1 MKDFKDNVKSLMK
14 LCRQLSLQRL
24 QGHIGCQ
31 TLIQRECK
39 DNGDNSERES
49 LSLVFLTSIGIK
61 LNFKT
66 HFTLEEARLFAMRG
80 LGYKSKDE
88 ISRDMI
94 EDFMKEYCNLF
105 AGAIKSSFENKGF
118 NSSISLPFLTRSRD
132 QIFFNQHPKTDEGE
146 FIFEDTWEILMD
158 KSVIR
163 NHVLIEIYDS
173 EVLSKV
179 VEKADIDDS
188 GSSFFF

>member
-1 MKDFKDNVKSLMK
+1 MN
-14 LCRQLSLQRL
+14 LCRELSLKRL

-31 TLIQRECK
+31 DLVQRECSK
-39 DNGDNSERES
+39 EQGERQRES

-66 HFTLEEARLFAMRG
+66 HFTLDEARSFAMKG
-80 LGYKSKDE
+80 LGFKSKDD
-88 ISRDMI
+88 ISREMI

-118 NSSISLPFLTRSRD
+118 NSSISLPFLTRSKD
-132 QIFFNQHPKTDEGE
+132 QVFFNQHPTTGE
-146 FIFEDTWEILMD
+146 SNFVFEDAWEILMD
-158 KSVIR
+158 QSVIK
-163 NHVLIEIYDS
+163 NQVLIEVYDS

-179 VEKADIDDS
+179 VENADTDEGD
-188 GSSFFF
+188 GSFFF